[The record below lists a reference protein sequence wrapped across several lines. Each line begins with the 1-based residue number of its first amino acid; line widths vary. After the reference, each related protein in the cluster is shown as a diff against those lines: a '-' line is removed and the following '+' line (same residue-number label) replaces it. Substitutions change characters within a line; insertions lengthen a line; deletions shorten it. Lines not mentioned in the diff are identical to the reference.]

1 MGTALNFMKH
11 LTEESDVEA
20 HALRRYVSARAHGRA
35 HPEFYRYDE
44 AIGCWVASDET
55 EVAGLCGEER
65 YCQVRRPGLAWCT
78 WLGQDIIIAADH
90 ALQAYFEL
98 QATDAHDWHRLL
110 KEVSRNRRAA
120 LRDWRRRGRE
130 VIASLNPQ
138 AALGPVVRPPPASLA
153 TEFRQPGRG
162 MRSLKKA

>member
-1 MGTALNFMKH
+1 MGNALNFMKH

-20 HALRRYVSARAHGRA
+20 HALRRYVSARAHGRT

-65 YCQVRRPGLAWCT
+65 YCQVRRPSLAWCT
-78 WLGQDIIIAADH
+78 WLGQDVIIAADH

-98 QATDAHDWHRLL
+98 HATDARDWRRLL
-110 KEVSRNRRAA
+110 KEVTRNRRKA
-120 LRDWRRRGRE
+120 LRNWRQQGRQA
-130 VIASLNPQ
+130 IARVNAHASPCGNCML
-138 AALGPVVRPPPASLA
+138 PPASLA
-153 TEFRQPGRG
+153 TEFGMPGRG
-162 MRSLKKA
+162 PRSLPIA